1 MTDDWT
7 TVFLLRQ
14 AGGYMTEETQ
24 ADDPRER
31 ILRPSLNDREEQS
44 PHKFVMHPGMNDRC
58 VDYRKYHKS

>member
-1 MTDDWT
+1 
-7 TVFLLRQ
+7 
-14 AGGYMTEETQ
+14 MTEETQ
-24 ADDPRER
+24 ADDPREH